1 MEKYKLE
8 AEKIIESYINSNY
21 GKVGDS
27 KTYEILFRA
36 IKVFNDNLVLFKV
49 EIKDDE
55 TRQWIINTMLYFA
68 AMSLLNA
75 KDENIAMVK
84 AIKDED
90 IKGSI
95 EPYLQN
101 EKDAFFVRVGAMW
114 MRDEILK
121 RL

>member
-1 MEKYKLE
+1 MNTSQAEEVLKQYLE
-8 AEKIIESYINSNY
+8 DNY
-21 GKVGDS
+21 AQIRDIG
-27 KTYEILFRA
+27 
-36 IKVFNDNLVLFKV
+36 
-49 EIKDDE
+49 
-55 TRQWIINTMLYFA
+55 TRQVVVRAMHYFA
-68 AMSLLNA
+68 ALAVSEA

-84 AIKDED
+84 AIKNED

>member
-1 MEKYKLE
+1 MDTPQ
-8 AEKIIESYINSNY
+8 AEQVLNSYLQSNNAQIT
-21 GKVGDS
+21 D
-27 KTYEILFRA
+27 
-36 IKVFNDNLVLFKV
+36 
-49 EIKDDE
+49 
-55 TRQWIINTMLYFA
+55 INTHQVVVRAMHYFA
-68 AMSLLNA
+68 ALAVSEA
-75 KDENIAMVK
+75 KDENISAIVK
-84 AIKDED
+84 AITDED